1 MTEVISVRH
10 LSKTFRVPV
19 PNDRPGLSGTI
30 RHFLANPTTAFAAV
44 KDLSWSARRGE
55 IVGFLGANGSGKS
68 TTIKM
73 LTGILTPTSGEAEVL
88 GFVPWRQRLEYTRHI
103 GVVMGQ
109 KSLLWWNIP
118 VIESFKLYRDI
129 YGQSEKDFTARLNH
143 FCALLDLGDILHMP
157 VRKLSLGLRM
167 RAEIAASLLHS
178 PEVIFLDEPTI
189 GLDVLARMNLKSFL
203 RRVNEETGTTIILTT
218 HNMVDVEE
226 LCRRCLIIDRGEL
239 IYDGDVAGLKA
250 RENYQILEFEVE
262 AVLDEARFRRALA
275 RGLLIE
281 QSDLTYKLQVSNG
294 ETPQV
299 VEQLLGACRLSG
311 LHVLPPS
318 LESIVRKIFA
328 GEERR
333 PSDAAPVLAAAG

>member
-1 MTEVISVRH
+1 
-10 LSKTFRVPV
+10 
-19 PNDRPGLSGTI
+19 
-30 RHFLANPTTAFAAV
+30 
-44 KDLSWSARRGE
+44 
-55 IVGFLGANGSGKS
+55 
-68 TTIKM
+68 
-73 LTGILTPTSGEAEVL
+73 
-88 GFVPWRQRLEYTRHI
+88 
-103 GVVMGQ
+103 VVMGQ

-129 YGQSEKDFTARLNH
+129 YGQSEKDFAARLNH
-143 FCALLDLGDILHMP
+143 FCALLDLGEILHMP

-167 RAEIAASLLHS
+167 RAEIAASLLHR

-226 LCRRCLIIDRGEL
+226 LCRRCLIVDRGEL

-262 AVLDEARFRRALA
+262 AVLDEVRFRLALA
-275 RGLLIE
+275 RGALLE
-281 QSDLTYKLQVSNG
+281 KSDLTYKLQVPNG

-328 GEERR
+328 GDERR
-333 PSDAAPVLAAAG
+333 TSDAAPVLAAVG